1 MSHLKSKIKMYFCA
15 WFLYLH
21 VSECILTLQLK
32 IQSKCRFCIYRNW
45 LLYCAPI
52 SKSVLSIHIA
62 YHQLEGASKDT
73 PCTLSFILFAKK
85 TLVIAL
91 TLSLSLKKFNNIS
104 HSANRQIVTPV
115 IFFQSHCYC
124 CRFLC
129 FCDSFSL
136 CYLLLVACPF
146 LTFLAGEIYCVCP
159 CM

>member
-1 MSHLKSKIKMYFCA
+1 M
-15 WFLYLH
+15 
-21 VSECILTLQLK
+21 SECILTLQLK
-32 IQSKCRFCIYRNW
+32 IQSKCRFCIYRNL

-73 PCTLSFILFAKK
+73 PCTLSFILFVKK
-85 TLVIAL
+85 KNPLVIAL
-91 TLSLSLKKFNNIS
+91 TLSLSSKKFNNIS

-115 IFFQSHCYC
+115 IFFFSLTVTVVDFCAV
-124 CRFLC
+124 C

-146 LTFLAGEIYCVCP
+146 LTFLP
-159 CM
+159 CRGNLLHMPVHVISEQNDQR